1 MPRGRLYVIA
11 LVSVIAVLAVNSA
24 LKLPNRPPEPQAAE
38 SGKRQPAPEL
48 SLPLEPGK
56 PAVLLSSLKGKV
68 VLLDFWATWCGPCR
82 ESIPELEALY
92 KKYHSKGLEVIGIS
106 VDNTPEPVPTAVKEL
121 GMTYPVVQAT
131 DIPDVRSKFQFNS
144 IPQLYV
150 IDKQGRVATAINGAG
165 GDFEGQITPFLA
177 E

>member
-11 LVSVIAVLAVNSA
+11 LVSLLAILAINTAIRNSGA
-24 LKLPNRPPEPQAAE
+24 PAARPGSTSE
-38 SGKRQPAPEL
+38 RQDAPEL
-48 SLPLEPGK
+48 SLPIEPGK

-82 ESIPELEALY
+82 DSIPDVENLY

-106 VDNTPEPVPTAVKEL
+106 VDHTPEPVPAAVAQL
-121 GMTYPVVQAT
+121 GMTYPVVQAA
-131 DIPDVRSKFQFNS
+131 DIPEIRSKFQFDS

-150 IDKQGRVATAINGAG
+150 IDKQGRVAASITGAT
-165 GDFEGQITPFLA
+165 GDFEAQITPFLA